1 MDVDDSAWQTIIL
14 RLISI
19 LHLLFWCIVNY
30 NNKQSLYMRKLK
42 IGHSI
47 LVQLHVCQVTSV
59 AGNWHVSK
67 VYIYIYVHHH
77 PSNIIWLWDTGST
90 YHPHSG
96 VKRNTSV
103 HLLCLNSTELTGS
116 QPNHFIPP
124 TAAEAFNAEYAWSY
138 THICPS

>member
-1 MDVDDSAWQTIIL
+1 MDVNDSAWQTIIL

-47 LVQLHVCQVTSV
+47 LVQLCAKSRQLLETGMCPKYV
-59 AGNWHVSK
+59 
-67 VYIYIYVHHH
+67 YIYVHHH
-77 PSNIIWLWDTGST
+77 PSNIIWLWDTGSA

-138 THICPS
+138 THIGPS